1 MVFLVYMRD
10 MWALQIGVLPLGR
23 FLFFYWCGVPFFFPT
38 KSGLESFMFLHVLGR
53 LLLFMD
59 HEHFPLFISC
69 LSFFFLH
76 TFRIF
81 TIYLDRLGCLLQEK
95 QAF

>member
-1 MVFLVYMRD
+1 
-10 MWALQIGVLPLGR
+10 
-23 FLFFYWCGVPFFFPT
+23 
-38 KSGLESFMFLHVLGR
+38 MFLHVLGR